1 MQSALSSKN
10 DYICGIFDRWI
21 NIIPESVIF
30 NKKILVDISEEIYKK
45 TGHKFKIE
53 VYSDFFKYDPKIVGI
68 APDVLGLKVDNK
80 VIPFVKY
87 DDEKEI
93 KEFWVPQGG
102 SPLIELKSFKQSQYL
117 VSLRNQNYDNKYLVM
132 CKTDLSIDY
141 LLPFFDTSIFSKK
154 IFKNLDVPD

>member
-1 MQSALSSKN
+1 M
-10 DYICGIFDRWI
+10 
-21 NIIPESVIF
+21 
-30 NKKILVDISEEIYKK
+30 
-45 TGHKFKIE
+45 
-53 VYSDFFKYDPKIVGI
+53 
-68 APDVLGLKVDNK
+68 GLKVDNK

-102 SPLIELKSFKQSQYL
+102 SPLIEVKSFKQSQYL

-141 LLPFFDTSIFSKK
+141 LLPFLIPAYFLKRFLK
-154 IFKNLDVPD
+154 I